1 MPEKSKEELIEI
13 AILDLPEGAGRC
25 NLCTIHHFAVL
36 RSNWDGLAETIY
48 RILDPL
54 LVLGMIIVVY
64 YAYHR
69 KCAVDTSPD
78 DGVTREY
85 LEANGVFYLGLALFF
100 GLLWNWVGFQFS
112 NPTNSEGWL
121 WALIDLSLPPL
132 FYTSSVQLLK
142 SED

>member
-1 MPEKSKEELIEI
+1 MKSLFSIY
-13 AILDLPEGAGRC
+13 LRVL
-25 NLCTIHHFAVL
+25 AVVL
-36 RSNWDGLAETIY
+36 YVQYISSQFYDPTGEALAETVY

-69 KCAVDTSPD
+69 KCAEDTSAE

-85 LEANGVFYLGLALFF
+85 LEANIVFYFGLSLFF

-112 NPTNSEGWL
+112 NPANSEGWL
-121 WALIDLSLPPL
+121 WTLIDLLLPIL
-132 FYTSSVQLLK
+132 FYVSSVQLLK
-142 SED
+142 SEK